1 MIFLENKSLQSTA
14 LDEYLDVEPACRE
27 FMRKAPTVHLRGSDS
42 SLGYAIVER
51 LLRSR
56 VNVIVPEDI
65 HSTLLQQH
73 STELEYS
80 ECEFYSSNDI
90 PLCPGHRLMLIGFGP
105 FGDTYDE
112 QSGFEVDELDITLV
126 VPGGLVPEF
135 DAHSMDSIVEVY
147 DLLPRSYDRTWQN
160 QTISTWMNTLQNG
173 EQPCRVDDQQ
183 HWWVSDIDVAD
194 ALVRILLSEQ
204 PFPARVKMSGRRA
217 WDQEQSIEELVLLY
231 QRTKAG
237 QTGNFAIEHLT
248 SSPSPNFEVKTL
260 VVNPNLPMGIEDNSR
275 QRPDLSPIHD
285 VLHSIDGD
293 GWRPLVPIRTA
304 LMHTLA
310 GYLKE

>member
-1 MIFLENKSLQSTA
+1 MIFRRDEVLRSAA
-14 LDEYLDVEPACRE
+14 LDEYLDVEPAFRE

-42 SLGYAIVER
+42 SLGVAIVER
-51 LLRSR
+51 FLRSR
-56 VNVIVPEDI
+56 VNVIVPDDI
-65 HSTLLQQH
+65 HSILLQQH

-90 PLCPGHRLMLIGFGP
+90 PLCPGHRLMLIGLGP
-105 FGDTYDE
+105 FGDTSDE
-112 QSGFEVDELDITLV
+112 QSGFDIDELEIILV

-135 DAHSMDSIVEVY
+135 DAHSIDSIVEVY
-147 DLLPRSYDRTWQN
+147 DMLPRTFDRTWQN
-160 QTISTWMNTLQNG
+160 QTISTWMNTLQIG
-173 EQPCRVDDQQ
+173 EQPCMVDDQQ

-194 ALVRILLSEQ
+194 ALVRILLSEL

-217 WDQEQSIEELVLLY
+217 WGQEQSIEELVLLY

-237 QTGNFAIEHLT
+237 QTGDFSIEHLT
-248 SSPSPNFEVKTL
+248 ASPSPNFEVKTL
-260 VVNPNLPMGIEDNSR
+260 VVNPNLPMGVEDNSR

>member
-1 MIFLENKSLQSTA
+1 
-14 LDEYLDVEPACRE
+14 
-27 FMRKAPTVHLRGSDS
+27 
-42 SLGYAIVER
+42 
-51 LLRSR
+51 
-56 VNVIVPEDI
+56 
-65 HSTLLQQH
+65 
-73 STELEYS
+73 
-80 ECEFYSSNDI
+80 
-90 PLCPGHRLMLIGFGP
+90 MLIGFGP
-105 FGDTYDE
+105 FGDTSDE
-112 QSGFEVDELDITLV
+112 QSGFEVDELEIILV

-147 DLLPRSYDRTWQN
+147 DLLPRTFDRTWQN
-160 QTISTWMNTLQNG
+160 QTISTWMNTLQMG

-194 ALVRILLSEQ
+194 ALVRILLSEL

-217 WDQEQSIEELVLLY
+217 WGQEQSIEELVLLY

-237 QTGNFAIEHLT
+237 QTGDFAIEHLT
-248 SSPSPNFEVKTL
+248 ASPSPNFEVKTL

>member
-1 MIFLENKSLQSTA
+1 MIFRRDEVLRSAA
-14 LDEYLDVEPACRE
+14 LDEYLDVEPAFRE

-42 SLGYAIVER
+42 SLGVAIVER
-51 LLRSR
+51 FLRSR
-56 VNVIVPEDI
+56 VNVIVPDDI
-65 HSTLLQQH
+65 HSILLQQH

-90 PLCPGHRLMLIGFGP
+90 PLCPGHRLMLIGLGP
-105 FGDTYDE
+105 FGDTSDE
-112 QSGFEVDELDITLV
+112 QSGFDIDELEIILV

-147 DLLPRSYDRTWQN
+147 DMLPRSFDRTWQN
-160 QTISTWMNTLQNG
+160 QTISTWMNTLQMD
-173 EQPCRVDDQQ
+173 EQPCMVDDQQ

-194 ALVRILLSEQ
+194 ALVRILLSEL

-217 WDQEQSIEELVLLY
+217 WGQEQSIEELVLLY

-237 QTGNFAIEHLT
+237 QTGDFSIEHLT
-248 SSPSPNFEVKTL
+248 ASPSPNFEVKTL
-260 VVNPNLPMGIEDNSR
+260 VVNPNLPMGVEDNSR